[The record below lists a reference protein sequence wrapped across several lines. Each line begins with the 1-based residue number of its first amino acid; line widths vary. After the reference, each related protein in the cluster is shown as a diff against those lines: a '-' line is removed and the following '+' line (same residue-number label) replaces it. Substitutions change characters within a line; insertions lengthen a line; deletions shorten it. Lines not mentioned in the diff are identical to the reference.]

1 MLSSYMDHVLS
12 VAGVNAI
19 GAWAVGIAIRS
30 GQLSVGHAA
39 LAGIG
44 GYSAGLLT
52 RGGDN
57 FVVALLVGVVVAAAV
72 GAVLSV
78 LTLRLDHLFL
88 ALGTLVFG
96 EMAAIVATDTSTLGG
111 AAGLASIPFTTTVP
125 LVGGVLLAIVLFE
138 LAVVRGSRA
147 EIQVQLLAHNPRLVE
162 LAGTS
167 AKRLRVT
174 FFTLSA
180 AGAGLAGVFH
190 AHLFGVVQPGDL
202 RFAESLDLVVYAV
215 VGGVHSGFGPIVGAV
230 LLTFA
235 EEFVSIPGITRPVIY
250 GAILLGVLLVRDRGL
265 IPRWRLRITATGSGR
280 RGGSTGGSIDD
291 DDMAA
296 SRSVEA
302 PGG

>member
-44 GYSAGLLT
+44 GYSAGLMT

-57 FVVALLVGVVVAAAV
+57 FLVALFVGVVIAAV
-72 GAVLSV
+72 FGAVLSA

-88 ALGTLVFG
+88 ALGTLIFG
-96 EMAAIVATDTSTLGG
+96 EIAAIIATDTSALGG

-125 LVGGVLLAIVLFE
+125 IVAGVLVAIVLFE
-138 LAVVRGSRA
+138 LVVVRGSRA
-147 EIQVQLLAHNPRLVE
+147 EIQMQLLAHNPRLIE
-162 LAGTS
+162 LAGSS
-167 AKRLRVT
+167 AKRLRVA

-202 RFAESLDLVVYAV
+202 RFARSLDLVVYAV
-215 VGGVHSGFGPIVGAV
+215 IGGAHSGFGPIVGAII
-230 LLTFA
+230 LTLG
-235 EEFVSIPGITRPVIY
+235 EEFIAIPGLTRPVIY
-250 GAILLGVLLVRDRGL
+250 GSILLAVLLIRDRGL
-265 IPRWRLRITATGSGR
+265 IPRWRLRVASTDDPRRPGANDRDDASDGVTANRSSGV
-280 RGGSTGGSIDD
+280 SDD
-291 DDMAA
+291 
-296 SRSVEA
+296 
-302 PGG
+302 